1 MRISKLDFTTT
12 DEISTSLEFLSNT
25 EKNNNNTFSL
35 ILGNN
40 GSGKTA
46 CIEAILSLFSSR
58 FQSGYVRNA
67 TMRMD
72 TDYNYYFD
80 SSNNDMRISD
90 EKNYIANGP
99 VKKVVVSTYSPYDR
113 ILTRKNSPKGT
124 RNDSDF
130 IDISYPEHDSLSIQS
145 LGSTSYLKSKLLGDE
160 IAIQQV
166 AKIIDFETNDIAL
179 QIETTPSLD
188 GKTIYNSIINLTPY
202 DKKELNKSV
211 KNRMTSL
218 GVNSTKII
226 ENIKRDSRKNIKEI
240 VDNFFE
246 NDKDRE
252 LLIIFAIIV
261 EIKDLLIK
269 CKRSYYL
276 SGDGLPSKQLIS
288 TDHLVDGYKKYY
300 STNYSKHVILEII
313 LEDIKI
319 LESTKFFMVNNL
331 FVKKGSRYVALTD
344 FSSGEFSFFSR
355 IMELNSSLVE
365 NSIVLIDEPET
376 HLNPKWIFE
385 YIHLLKKVFR
395 NRNAHF
401 IIMSQSPFVV
411 GSIKKEDIL
420 HISLPEQGMNGQS
433 QRVVKTFEEETLGA
447 LLDKIM
453 KEVFGIDYSDNKV
466 LTDYIKQIEDVA
478 KNNIIEALRMSGDLA
493 ETPKKI
499 ELMENLLS
507 EENIELVEEQID
519 KLEGEIDG

>member
-12 DEISTSLEFLSNT
+12 DEISTSLEFLTNR

-58 FQSGYVRNA
+58 FQYGYVKEA
-67 TMRMD
+67 TLRTD
-72 TDYNYYFD
+72 NDYNYYFN
-80 SSNNDMRISD
+80 SANNNIRYSED
-90 EKNYIANGP
+90 EKYIENGP

-124 RNDSDF
+124 RNDEDF

-160 IAIQQV
+160 IAIEQV
-166 AKIIDFETNDIAL
+166 ANIIGFETTDIAL
-179 QIETTPSLD
+179 LIETTPSLD
-188 GKTIYNSIINLTPY
+188 GKTIYNSIINLTSF

-211 KNRMTSL
+211 QNRMDFL
-218 GVNSTKII
+218 GVDSSKII
-226 ENIKRDSRKNIKEI
+226 ENIKMDTRKNIKEI
-240 VDNFFE
+240 VDTFFE
-246 NDKDRE
+246 KDNDSD
-252 LLIIFAIIV
+252 LLITFATIV

-269 CKRSYYL
+269 CKRSYYI
-276 SGDGLPSKQLIS
+276 SGEGLPSKQLLS
-288 TDHLVDGYKKYY
+288 TEHLVEGYRKYY
-300 STNYSKHVILEII
+300 SANYKYKYLSEMII
-313 LEDIKI
+313 EDIKI
-319 LESTKFFMVNNL
+319 LEYTKIFMVNNL

-420 HISLPEQGMNGQS
+420 HISLPEHGMNGQS
-433 QRVVKTFEEETLGA
+433 KKVVKTFEEETLGA
-447 LLDKIM
+447 LLDKIT

-466 LTDYIKQIEDVA
+466 LTEYIKQIEDVA

-507 EENIELVEEQID
+507 EDNIELVEEQIN